1 MSNQAKK
8 QNAFTLIELLVV
20 IAIIALLLS
29 ITMPALTK
37 AKDRVKSVICR
48 SNLKQ
53 WAYVFSLY
61 GADNEDSFPQGYR
74 SKDVTPE
81 DAWILGATLPYY
93 KNENLRMCPST
104 RPSQKEPYEYN
115 HGETFLDW
123 GPLGEAS
130 PQGNTWYDH
139 LATGSYA
146 FNEWCC
152 DPPPYTGPGSLWG
165 LSYDNVIRKITTEGA
180 STIPLVADSVYVDT
194 AVLDT
199 DVPPTDNEHYTET
212 YTSASWNHFAMKF
225 YCIDRHSGGINASF
239 VDMSARHIGLKQ
251 LWLFKWHMK
260 FIKRSQPL
268 GGWPNWMRKYKEY

>member
-1 MSNQAKK
+1 MNSRVKK
-8 QNAFTLIELLVV
+8 QRAFTLIELLVV

-37 AKDRVKSVICR
+37 ARDRVKSVICR

-61 GADNEDSFPQGYR
+61 AQDNEGSFPQGDIAPGG
-74 SKDVTPE
+74 DVTQE

-104 RPSQKEPYEYN
+104 RPSTKTPNEFN

-123 GPLGEAS
+123 GPLPSSENKN
-130 PQGNTWYDH
+130 QWYDH

-146 FNEWCC
+146 FNEWCA
-152 DPPPYTGPGSLWG
+152 DPPAGSDFWG
-165 LSYDNVIRKITTEGA
+165 LPLANAVRKVTTEGA
-180 STIPLVADSVYVDT
+180 STIPLVGDSVYVDT
-194 AVLDT
+194 AVKDT
-199 DVPPTDNEHYTET
+199 DIPPSDHEHLTEV
-212 YTSASWNHFAMKF
+212 YNAAWYSNAMKF
-225 YCIDRHSGGINASF
+225 YCIDRHHAGINMAF
-239 VDMSARHIGLKQ
+239 VDMSARHVGLKQ

-260 FIKRSQPL
+260 FIKRSEPL